1 MRDVN
6 RINIDGLSITETRV
20 SETNMKAG
28 NIVYLND
35 DKFEVGADVD
45 GKRLY
50 VANTA
55 WQMGLDV
62 HAEIPRGSSVIA
74 DYAEEGREFFIRA
87 AVGDYKKDDALT
99 IGATGGVAKGTEK
112 IFAYAQETFK
122 IEEDQ
127 DLLRVRI
134 A

>member
-20 SETNMKAG
+20 SKVNTKGG
-28 NIVYLND
+28 NIVFLTDN
-35 DKFEVGADVD
+35 KFDIGETK

-50 VANTA
+50 VVNHA
-55 WQMGLDV
+55 WHMGLDV
-62 HAEIPRGSSVIA
+62 HAEIPREMSVIA

-87 AVGDYKKDDALT
+87 AVGEYKKDDAL
-99 IGATGGVAKGTEK
+99 IVGAAGGIEKGEGDV
-112 IFAYAQETFK
+112 FAYAQETFK